1 MSIKFKVQLDDD
13 VRKTLN
19 AFSRLQR
26 ETNDKNVNSALRQAT
41 KAMTQE
47 LVNEI
52 KKEAYVHPFYPKQ
65 AVKVASSA
73 KVLSDRVPKIGIGKG
88 RGRIFSGGGRAGDVL
103 FGSEF
108 GAIPNG
114 VGNSNFNKGRRFAP
128 KSPRSGRGNAG
139 YWIFPTIKANERYL
153 RDQWLRMADRLL
165 KEFSKD

>member
-19 AFSRLQR
+19 AFTRLQR
-26 ETNDKNVNSALRQAT
+26 ETNDRNVNSALRKAT

-47 LVNEI
+47 LVKEI
-52 KKEAYVHPFYPKQ
+52 KKEAYVHPYYPKQ
-65 AVKVASSA
+65 AVKVATTA

-88 RGRIFSGGGRAGDVL
+88 RGRIFSGGARAGDVL

-114 VGNSNFNKGRRFAP
+114 IGNANFGKGKRFPP

-139 YWIFPTIKANERYL
+139 YWVFPTIKANERYL
-153 RDQWLRMADRLL
+153 REQWLRMADELL
-165 KEFSKD
+165 KQFSKD